1 MGKALWLFS
10 LWVSFTCAVFFFLY
24 GFTGLQIGWMSFV
37 ILAVFFGMGAKTKD
51 VPAIFCS
58 ILAGLIWGQLNFA
71 FLNWETAIGIPAQA
85 AMFIAITLLTTVT
98 MGLHLT
104 VLGKTLFNRLPFIF
118 ASVALTFSQGGENEL
133 GLAFTLVAGLLLA
146 FVCGLGE
153 TSIFAHFA
161 KQQPTEAPK
170 TQEEAEKPL
179 EYVE

>member
-118 ASVALTFSQGGENEL
+118 AGVALTFSQGGENEL

-153 TSIFAHFA
+153 TFIFAHFA

-170 TQEEAEKPL
+170 TQEEAEKTL

>member
-24 GFTGLQIGWMSFV
+24 GFTVLQIGWMSFV

-71 FLNWETAIGIPAQA
+71 FLNWETVIGIPAQA
-85 AMFIAITLLTTVT
+85 AMFIAITLLTTIT

-118 ASVALTFSQGGENEL
+118 AGVALTFSQGGENEL

-153 TSIFAHFA
+153 TFIFAHFA

>member
-118 ASVALTFSQGGENEL
+118 AGVALTFSQGGENEL

-153 TSIFAHFA
+153 TFIFAHFA

-179 EYVE
+179 EDVE

>member
-85 AMFIAITLLTTVT
+85 AMFIAITLLTTAT

-118 ASVALTFSQGGENEL
+118 AGVALTFSQGGENEL

-153 TSIFAHFA
+153 TFIFAHFA

>member
-10 LWVSFTCAVFFFLY
+10 LWVSFTCAVFSFLY

-118 ASVALTFSQGGENEL
+118 AGVALTFSQGGENEL

-153 TSIFAHFA
+153 TFIFAHFA

>member
-71 FLNWETAIGIPAQA
+71 FLNWETVIGIPAQA

-118 ASVALTFSQGGENEL
+118 AGVALTFSQGGENEL

-153 TSIFAHFA
+153 TFIFAHFA

>member
-37 ILAVFFGMGAKTKD
+37 ILALFFGMGAKTKD

-118 ASVALTFSQGGENEL
+118 AGVALTFSQGGENEL

-153 TSIFAHFA
+153 TFIFAHFA

>member
-37 ILAVFFGMGAKTKD
+37 IMAVFFGMGAKTKD

-58 ILAGLIWGQLNFA
+58 ILAGLIWGQLN

-118 ASVALTFSQGGENEL
+118 AGVALTFSQGGEN
-133 GLAFTLVAGLLLA
+133 
-146 FVCGLGE
+146 
-153 TSIFAHFA
+153 
-161 KQQPTEAPK
+161 
-170 TQEEAEKPL
+170 
-179 EYVE
+179 

>member
-10 LWVSFTCAVFFFLY
+10 LWVSFTCAVFFFVY
-24 GFTGLQIGWMSFV
+24 SFTGLQIGWMSFV

-71 FLNWETAIGIPAQA
+71 FLNWETAIGIPTQA

-118 ASVALTFSQGGENEL
+118 AGVALTFSQGGENEL

-153 TSIFAHFA
+153 TFIFAHFA

>member
-1 MGKALWLFS
+1 M
-10 LWVSFTCAVFFFLY
+10 
-24 GFTGLQIGWMSFV
+24 
-37 ILAVFFGMGAKTKD
+37 AVFFGMGAKTKD

-71 FLNWETAIGIPAQA
+71 FLNWETVIGIPAQA
-85 AMFIAITLLTTVT
+85 AMFIAITLLTTIT

-118 ASVALTFSQGGENEL
+118 AGVALTFSQGGENEL

-153 TSIFAHFA
+153 TFIFAHFA

>member
-85 AMFIAITLLTTVT
+85 AMFIAITLLTTIT

-118 ASVALTFSQGGENEL
+118 AGVALTFSQGGENEL

-153 TSIFAHFA
+153 TFIFAHFA

>member
-118 ASVALTFSQGGENEL
+118 AGVALTFSQGGENEL

-146 FVCGLGE
+146 SVCGLGE
-153 TSIFAHFA
+153 TFIFAHFA
-161 KQQPTEAPK
+161 KQQPAETPK

>member
-118 ASVALTFSQGGENEL
+118 AGVALTFSQGGENEL

-153 TSIFAHFA
+153 TFIFAHFA

>member
-104 VLGKTLFNRLPFIF
+104 VLGKTMFNRLPFIF
-118 ASVALTFSQGGENEL
+118 AGVALTFSQGGENEL

-153 TSIFAHFA
+153 TFIFAHFA

>member
-10 LWVSFTCAVFFFLY
+10 LWVSFTCAVSFFLY

-118 ASVALTFSQGGENEL
+118 AGVALTFSQGGENEL

-153 TSIFAHFA
+153 TFIFAHFA

>member
-71 FLNWETAIGIPAQA
+71 FLNWETVIGIPAQA
-85 AMFIAITLLTTVT
+85 AMFIAITLLTTIT

-118 ASVALTFSQGGENEL
+118 AGVALTFSQGGENEL

-153 TSIFAHFA
+153 TFIFAHFA